1 MEITAKTTDQLEDST
16 SADIK
21 ADNIAWMLGLYGT
34 AIGAGTLFLPIT
46 AGMGGCWPLLFIA
59 LLALPITYFSHRGL
73 CRFVLSGTK
82 PDSDLT
88 EVVEEHF
95 NPLMGKLLTW
105 LYFFAI
111 YPILL
116 VYSVAITNTLQSF
129 IVNQLGA
136 NAPSRAITSLILI
149 LSLVTIVHFG
159 ERITV
164 KIMSFL
170 VYPFICSL
178 LLLGL
183 YLIPH
188 WSTAFFTQSDSLTQA
203 IHTGAFYKTLWLAIP
218 VIIFSFNHSP
228 IISSFIVHERKYYGA
243 NAPKNAYRI
252 LLRSHL
258 MMVVSVLFFVFSCAL
273 SLSPADLAAAK
284 TENISILSYLANHFN
299 VSVIAWVAPIIA
311 FLAIFKSFL
320 GHYLG
325 AREGLN
331 GIMIKQL
338 RQSGKTWQLQR
349 LNNITALF
357 IIFTT
362 WAVATLNPSILGM
375 IETLCGP
382 IIALLL
388 FIMPTYAV
396 YKVPTLRQHL
406 KEKSTLFTLLI
417 GFTALSAIIYGMVN
431 MIF

>member
-1 MEITAKTTDQLEDST
+1 
-16 SADIK
+16 
-21 ADNIAWMLGLYGT
+21 
-34 AIGAGTLFLPIT
+34 
-46 AGMGGCWPLLFIA
+46 
-59 LLALPITYFSHRGL
+59 
-73 CRFVLSGTK
+73 
-82 PDSDLT
+82 
-88 EVVEEHF
+88 
-95 NPLMGKLLTW
+95 
-105 LYFFAI
+105 
-111 YPILL
+111 
-116 VYSVAITNTLQSF
+116 
-129 IVNQLGA
+129 
-136 NAPSRAITSLILI
+136 
-149 LSLVTIVHFG
+149 
-159 ERITV
+159 
-164 KIMSFL
+164 
-170 VYPFICSL
+170 
-178 LLLGL
+178 
-183 YLIPH
+183 
-188 WSTAFFTQSDSLTQA
+188 
-203 IHTGAFYKTLWLAIP
+203 
-218 VIIFSFNHSP
+218 
-228 IISSFIVHERKYYGA
+228 
-243 NAPKNAYRI
+243 
-252 LLRSHL
+252 